1 MSPQTKPLILV
12 FGLLVD
18 HAAKIGDRSVMLD
31 PPRPLGFIFYGIILR
46 VFDIGGLRLSPASL
60 SRDCRFE
67 SGLFHPSP

>member
-18 HAAKIGDRSVMLD
+18 YAAKIGDRSVMLD

-46 VFDIGGLRLSPASL
+46 VFDTLW
-60 SRDCRFE
+60 
-67 SGLFHPSP
+67 